1 MKSTIYI
8 ILTILKVIIIVPG
21 MVFVNLNLISWL
33 RTKDTIKIKKAAIV
47 FAGVVLSI
55 LILSAVEFIIAFN

>member
-8 ILTILKVIIIVPG
+8 IVTILKVIIILPG
-21 MVFVNLNLISWL
+21 MVFVALNLISWF